1 MTVPTIG
8 VTSGDPGGIGPEIA
22 VKTLSRAGA
31 LPAAAYVLFASPGVI
46 EAEETRLGLRIQRRD
61 WRPDRPV
68 EPGVFLAA
76 VPGPDGSPAVGRVSA
91 ENGEASFRAFEAAV
105 DAARAGLIRAV
116 VTAPIS
122 KAAWAL
128 AGHLFRGHTEYLA
141 RLYPEAIMTF
151 WSERLKVALFSHHR
165 PLREAVEAVR
175 ADALYDFL
183 GALHRG
189 LGRVPG
195 GPYRL
200 LAAGLNPHAGEDGQ
214 LGREEIDE
222 IHPAI
227 ERAAAEGIP
236 VTGPFPPDIVF
247 LEALG
252 KKDAVAVALYH
263 DQGLIAFKLLAFAT
277 GVNATLGLP
286 FARTSPDH
294 GTAFDIAG
302 KGVADARSMEEAVRL
317 AAAFSATG
325 S

>member
-22 VKTLSRAGA
+22 VKTLARAAA
-31 LPAAAYVLFASPGVI
+31 LPPAAYVLFADPRVI
-46 EAEETRLGLRIQRRD
+46 EAEEARLGLRVSRRD
-61 WRPDRPV
+61 WRPDQPAA
-68 EPGVFLAA
+68 PGVFLAA
-76 VPGPDGSPAVGRVSA
+76 APGPDGPPVVGRVSA

-105 DAARAGLIRAV
+105 EAAGAGRLQAV

-128 AGHLFRGHTEYLA
+128 AGHPFRGHTEYLA
-141 RLYPEAIMTF
+141 RLYPEAVMTF
-151 WSERLKVALFSHHR
+151 WSERLKVALFSHHK
-165 PLREAVEAVR
+165 PLREAVESVR
-175 ADALYDFL
+175 AGALADFL
-183 GALHRG
+183 GILHHG
-189 LGRVPG
+189 LARVPG

-200 LAAGLNPHAGEDGQ
+200 LVAGLNPHAGEDGW

-222 IHPAI
+222 VRPAL
-227 ERAAAEGIP
+227 ERAAAQGIP
-236 VTGPFPPDIVF
+236 VAGPYPPDTVF

-252 KKDAVAVALYH
+252 KTDVVAVALYH

-302 KGVADARSMEEAVRL
+302 KGVADARSFEEAIRL